1 MRKHGWIFFLLTV
14 VVVLMLFYTVAY
26 TVSYRETT
34 IVTTFG
40 DAGDAIYG
48 KENAGLHWK
57 WPWPVQRLVRYD
69 ARKFVFEDTYNE
81 ILTNDK
87 QNILVSVFCVWRI
100 KDANIFIDTFKG
112 RTKEKDCEE
121 RLRTRLLNAKGNVIS
136 SHPLAHLINTDSGE
150 MQITVIEKEMLDKI
164 SQSAMTDYGVE
175 IVTVGIKSLGLPPNV
190 TKEVIKNM
198 QAERKTQADAYRA
211 SGKAVADTIRERA
224 KTARDQILAFT
235 TNKAEGIKA
244 EGDKAAAEY
253 YKKFR
258 ENEEFAMFLREMKFL
273 VNTLRQNSEIV
284 LDAGMLRGIGYFKDG
299 APDIP
304 VKKNDSK
311 KAW

>member
-1 MRKHGWIFFLLTV
+1 MKKHGWIVFLLAV

-48 KENAGLHWK
+48 KDDAGLHWK
-57 WPWPVQRLVRYD
+57 WPWPVQRLIRYD
-69 ARKFVFEDTYNE
+69 ARKFIFEDTYDE
-81 ILTNDK
+81 ILTEDK
-87 QNILVSVFCVWRI
+87 QNILVSIFCVWRI

-121 RLRTRLLNAKGNVIS
+121 RLRTRLRDAKGNVVS
-136 SHPLAHLINTDSGE
+136 NHPLARFINIDSGE
-150 MQITVIEKEMLDKI
+150 MKMTVIENEILDKI
-164 SQSAMTDYGVE
+164 RKSAMTEYGVE
-175 IVTVGIKSLGLPPNV
+175 IITVGIKSLGLPPNV
-190 TKEVIKNM
+190 TQKVIENM

-235 TNKAEGIKA
+235 NNKAEGIKA

-273 VNTLRQNSEIV
+273 VETLKQNSVIV
-284 LDAGMLRGIGYFKDG
+284 LDAAQIRCIGYFKDG
-299 APDIP
+299 EPDLP
-304 VKKNDSK
+304 VKKNESK

>member
-1 MRKHGWIFFLLTV
+1 MKKHGWIVFLLTV

-26 TVSYRETT
+26 TVSYRETA

-40 DAGDAIYG
+40 EAGDAIYG
-48 KENAGLHWK
+48 KDNAGLHWK

-81 ILTNDK
+81 ILTSDK

-100 KDANIFIDTFKG
+100 KDANIFINTFKG

-136 SHPLAHLINTDSGE
+136 SHPLAHFINTDSGE
-150 MQITVIEKEMLDKI
+150 MKLTVIEDEIFDKI
-164 SQSAMTDYGVE
+164 KESAMTDYGVE
-175 IVTVGIKSLGLPPNV
+175 IVTVGIKSMGLPPNV
-190 TKEVIKNM
+190 TKQVIENM
-198 QAERKTQADAYRA
+198 KEERKTEAKTFRA

-224 KTARDQILAFT
+224 KTATGQILAFT
-235 TNKAEGIKA
+235 TNRAEGIKA

-258 ENEEFAMFLREMKFL
+258 KNEEFAMFLRELKFMEE
-273 VNTLRQNSEIV
+273 TLKQNSVII
-284 LDAGMLRGIGYFKDG
+284 LDAAQIRCIGYLKDG
-299 APDIP
+299 APNVP
-304 VKKNDSK
+304 VK
-311 KAW
+311 

>member
-1 MRKHGWIFFLLTV
+1 M
-14 VVVLMLFYTVAY
+14 
-26 TVSYRETT
+26 
-34 IVTTFG
+34 
-40 DAGDAIYG
+40 
-48 KENAGLHWK
+48 
-57 WPWPVQRLVRYD
+57 QRLVRYD

-100 KDANIFIDTFKG
+100 KDANVFIDTFKG

-136 SHPLAHLINTDSGE
+136 RHPLAHLINTDSSK
-150 MQITVIEKEMLDKI
+150 MQMAVIEKEILDKI

-175 IVTVGIKSLGLPPNV
+175 IVTVGIKSLGLPPEV

-224 KTARDQILAFT
+224 QTARDQILAFT
-235 TNKAEGIKA
+235 SNKAEAIKA

-253 YKKFR
+253 YEKFR
-258 ENEEFAMFLREMKFL
+258 ENEEFAMFLREMKFM
-273 VNTLRQNSEIV
+273 VETLKQNSEIV
-284 LDAGMLRGIGYFKDG
+284 LDAGTLRCVGYFKDG